1 MNIPRNYYL
10 NKLIEAKG
18 DNLVKVLTG
27 IRRCGKSYLLDPL
40 FKDYLLSTGVKENHI
55 IKLELDKRENEKY
68 RDPDAL
74 NEYVKSKIKDDEKY
88 YILLDEIQLVKDFE
102 SVLIG
107 FLYNKNLDI
116 YVTGSNSKFL
126 STDIIT
132 EFRGRGEKIEVYPLS
147 FSEFKTAHEGDNGK
161 ALADYYMYGGL
172 PLVSTMMQ
180 TDERKTNYL
189 KEQLNNVYIND
200 VIERNNLTNGKE
212 TMYTLLEILSS
223 SIGSLVN
230 AKKISDTFKSKM
242 GVSIAAET
250 INQYMKYLE
259 EAFVIKMAKRYDVKG
274 RKYINT
280 PMKVYFTDI
289 GIRNAVINFRQI
301 ENPHIMENVIYNEL
315 IARNYNVDVGMVES
329 RETVNGER
337 EYKQLEVDFVASK
350 GYDKYYIQSAYSLP
364 DEEKRNQE
372 LKPLLKIE
380 DSFKKI
386 IVTGDYTN
394 KWKDDNGIITMNIFD
409 FLNDMDSLEK
419 A

>member
-1 MNIPRNYYL
+1 
-10 NKLIEAKG
+10 
-18 DNLVKVLTG
+18 
-27 IRRCGKSYLLDPL
+27 
-40 FKDYLLSTGVKENHI
+40 
-55 IKLELDKRENEKY
+55 
-68 RDPDAL
+68 
-74 NEYVKSKIKDDEKY
+74 
-88 YILLDEIQLVKDFE
+88 
-102 SVLIG
+102 
-107 FLYNKNLDI
+107 
-116 YVTGSNSKFL
+116 
-126 STDIIT
+126 
-132 EFRGRGEKIEVYPLS
+132 
-147 FSEFKTAHEGDNGK
+147 
-161 ALADYYMYGGL
+161 
-172 PLVSTMMQ
+172 
-180 TDERKTNYL
+180 
-189 KEQLNNVYIND
+189 
-200 VIERNNLTNGKE
+200 
-212 TMYTLLEILSS
+212 MYTLLEILSS